1 MHRLA
6 QRAALMS
13 LLVLALP
20 ALWGTTG
27 DVSAPAGATPRPSA
41 AQSQLLREPAPE
53 RIGACADGA
62 VDSSEDHDPSCQPLA
77 LPSIR
82 ISGPWTV
89 AHSCTRRPS
98 DGQRARS
105 QTARGPPLA

>member
-20 ALWGTTG
+20 ALWGAAR
-27 DVSAPAGATPRPSA
+27 DVSAPAGAVPRPSE
-41 AQSQLLREPAPE
+41 AQSEFLRKTAPE
-53 RIGACADGA
+53 RIGACADGL

-82 ISGPWTV
+82 ISGAWTDV
-89 AHSCTRRPS
+89 DSYARRPT